1 MRVKFQLNSD
11 DTVTVINED
20 QETNITVVPQG
31 EAKII
36 VVSSPDLEIVEI
48 DDNENLEEDEV

>member
-20 QETNITVVPQG
+20 QETHITVATQG
-31 EAKII
+31 ESKII
-36 VVSSPDLEIVEI
+36 VVSAPDPEIVEI